1 MPYLSRQDIEGLAQ
15 RIIFRY
21 QETFVPEKHLCYHVD
36 ASELASLLGYTIDYR
51 YLTRDGSILGKTASG
66 RMWISVYDSDNT
78 EMLYEL
84 DGKTILIEKRLLFSP
99 RNIGRKNF
107 TIAHELAHQI
117 INHAFPESYGVNCR
131 VFCDYRRSV
140 KPKKKVVDWHEWQ
153 ADALAASL
161 LLPSDAITDA
171 MFIFGLGEKMKVL
184 SRKYSQYNYERFC
197 DMAEYLQVSKTALA
211 YRMEQ
216 LGLLDRN
223 LLIEEA
229 RTQKGVTRYDTHNHY

>member
-1 MPYLSRQDIEGLAQ
+1 MPYLSRTDIEEIAQ
-15 RIIFRY
+15 RVIHQY
-21 QETFVPEKHLCYHVD
+21 MQAFVQKKHLCYNIDVNK
-36 ASELASLLGYTIDYR
+36 LTSLLGYTIDYQ
-51 YLTRDGSILGKTASG
+51 YLTRDSSILGKTASDKI
-66 RMWISVYDSDNT
+66 WITVYDSDNT

-153 ADALAASL
+153 ADTLAASL
-161 LLPSDAITDA
+161 LLPLDAITDA

-184 SRKYSQYNYERFC
+184 SKKYSQYNYERFC

-229 RTQKGVTRYDTHNHY
+229 RTQKGVT

>member
-1 MPYLSRQDIEGLAQ
+1 MQCISRVKIDDLAQ
-15 RIIFRY
+15 RIIFQY
-21 QETFVPEKHLCYHVD
+21 KEEFVPKSHLCYNIDVNK
-36 ASELASLLGYTIDYR
+36 LASLLGYTIDYQ
-51 YLTRDGSILGKTASG
+51 YLTQDGSILGKTASG
-66 RMWISVYDSDNT
+66 RMWITVYDSDNT
-78 EMLYEL
+78 EMFYEL

-153 ADALAASL
+153 ADVLAASL

-229 RTQKGVTRYDTHNHY
+229 LTRKGVT

>member
-1 MPYLSRQDIEGLAQ
+1 MTFLSRSNIEELAQ
-15 RIIFRY
+15 RIISRY
-21 QETFVPEKHLCYHVD
+21 KEAFVSKNHLCYNIDVNK
-36 ASELASLLGYTIDYR
+36 LTSLLGYTIDYQ

-66 RMWISVYDSDNT
+66 RIWISVYDSDNT
-78 EMLYEL
+78 EMFYEL

-117 INHAFPESYGVNCR
+117 INHAFPEGYGVNSR

-197 DMAEYLQVSKTALA
+197 DMTEYLQVSRTALA

-229 RTQKGVTRYDTHNHY
+229 RTQKGVT